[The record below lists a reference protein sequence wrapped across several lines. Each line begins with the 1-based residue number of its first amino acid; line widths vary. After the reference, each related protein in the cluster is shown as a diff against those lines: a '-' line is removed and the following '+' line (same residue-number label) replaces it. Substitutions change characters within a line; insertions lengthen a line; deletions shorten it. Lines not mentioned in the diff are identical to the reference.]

1 MKRQSI
7 LTLAGMALA
16 ALSIFPGMATKLWA
30 KTVPI
35 YFAVSQLDSSLETE
49 LCATALM
56 TTRCD
61 TDTTAV
67 TGDVM
72 VDLEID
78 FDPVTHQVIDISE
91 IQFTGGLISTTE
103 DLAFELN
110 FGVPGSINAIIT
122 DISGTLDTPSPP
134 GLVSAGNFSMIDHV
148 LILNDGWID
157 GEATG
162 PLGGIMDPFSKALF
176 DEPLESSYG
185 DIGSITASLV
195 HINGDDITY
204 DAYLTLPV
212 VFDMTF
218 YQNDVEFSFAGTGVL
233 DAEGQFTRTIPEPFT
248 LLLLGL
254 GVLVLRGKR
263 S

>member
-7 LTLAGMALA
+7 LTLAGMAFA

-30 KTVPI
+30 ETVPI
-35 YFAVSQLDSSLETE
+35 YLSVSQLDSSLEVE
-49 LCATALM
+49 LCAAAM
-56 TTRCD
+56 TTACD
-61 TDTTAV
+61 TDTTPV

-91 IQFTGGLISTTE
+91 IRFTGGLISTTE
-103 DLAFELN
+103 DMTFELN
-110 FGVPGSINAIIT
+110 FGVSGSINATIR

-134 GLVSAGNFSMIDHV
+134 GLVSAGNFSMLEHV
-148 LILNDGWID
+148 LILSEGWIY

-162 PLGGIMDPFSKALF
+162 PLGGIVDPFSRPLF
-176 DEPLESSYG
+176 DEPLESSYD

-195 HINGDDITY
+195 NINGDDITY

-212 VFDMTF
+212 LFDMTF

-233 DAEGQFTRTIPEPFT
+233 DAEGHFTRTIPEPST